1 MTLSVDPALTANT
14 APLPGRLATIHRPA
28 EGEITRTR
36 DFLLAMGDADHGGD
50 RTHGGHAA
58 MDYNEHA
65 QTYQRFIM
73 FIKVSVVFL
82 VILLGGMAYFLV

>member
-1 MTLSVDPALTANT
+1 VGIDLS
-14 APLPGRLATIHRPA
+14 
-28 EGEITRTR
+28 
-36 DFLLAMGDADHGGD
+36 
-50 RTHGGHAA
+50 GGHAA
-58 MDYNEHA
+58 MDYKEHA